1 MSNTL
6 LRLWR
11 DQSGEVTFTSVIL
24 LYTLL
29 ALGATVGLV
38 CLRNQVVQEFGDLAI
53 ALDQLDQSYSVDFVS
68 DCPDYSFEDEPDL
81 GPYTFTPPNEG
92 DPVGQPPAGISITAP
107 PPAITNTPGEQA
119 P

>member
-1 MSNTL
+1 MSNTW

-11 DQSGEVTFTSVIL
+11 DESGAVTYTSVIL

-29 ALGATVGLV
+29 ALGAIVGLV
-38 CLRNQVVQEFGDLAI
+38 SLRNQIVQEFGDLAI
-53 ALDQLDQSYSVDFVS
+53 ALDQLDQSYSVDYAS
-68 DCPDYSFEDEPDL
+68 DCPDYSFEDQPDL
-81 GPYTFTPPNEG
+81 GPYTFTPPDEG

-107 PPAITNTPGEQA
+107 SPPPNTPGEQS